1 MQDPHGTVKATL
13 LEVQFPV
20 GVRTLPTREHLT
32 STLLVQGT
40 HGAPLVPSTSG
51 TNGNEPF
58 QGNKKTTYP
67 VLDTYQTTGTR
78 GSPTGSARTPWRRSA
93 HSTLRAG
100 KLHIQGCGFN
110 LSLAV

>member
-1 MQDPHGTVKATL
+1 MRDPHGMVKATL

-20 GVRTLPTREHLT
+20 GVKILPSIEHLT
-32 STLLVQGT
+32 SMPLVQGI

-78 GSPTGSARTPWRRSA
+78 DRLPV
-93 HSTLRAG
+93 L
-100 KLHIQGCGFN
+100 QGTHGDGVPIVLCVQESCIYREG
-110 LSLAV
+110 AQ